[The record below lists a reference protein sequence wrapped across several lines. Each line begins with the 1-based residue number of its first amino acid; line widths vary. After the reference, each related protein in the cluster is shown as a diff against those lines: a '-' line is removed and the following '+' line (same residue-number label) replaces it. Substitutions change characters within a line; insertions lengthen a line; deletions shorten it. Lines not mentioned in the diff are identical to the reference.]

1 MGAKELNITRLLFFL
16 NMAKNKKKSLKAPKP
31 KNLNKIDQEV
41 EQTGRKDAGHLV
53 LDICPRCGSSDIGKR
68 NIDIPG
74 YAPEVRVC
82 NKCNFRISAPIEVP
96 VVSVLEDD
104 ESDNEELLAKNKADF
119 EKKLAR
125 AQNPEGQNEEEQ
137 EKPAKLPKQ
146 KTASK
151 VDAKGKKGKKR

>member
-1 MGAKELNITRLLFFL
+1 MV
-16 NMAKNKKKSLKAPKP
+16 KNKKKAPAGLKP
-31 KNLNKIDQEV
+31 KNLNKIDKEV
-41 EQTGRKDAGHLV
+41 EQTGRNDAGHLV

-125 AQNPEGQNEEEQ
+125 AQNPEGQNEDEQ
-137 EKPAKLPKQ
+137 EKSEKAPKPKAK
-146 KTASK
+146 SK